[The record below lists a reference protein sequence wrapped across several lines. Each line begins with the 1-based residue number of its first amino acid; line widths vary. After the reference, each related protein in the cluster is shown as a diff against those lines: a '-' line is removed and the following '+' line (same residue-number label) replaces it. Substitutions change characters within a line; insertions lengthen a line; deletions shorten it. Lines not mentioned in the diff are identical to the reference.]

1 MKKTIIVIFSIIL
14 FVLVGSVFIGKTDNR
29 LITGI
34 KNIFPQNVKNFLG
47 NKVFFVFKQQNQINE
62 LKKTNFKLEDKIKL
76 MEMNAYRIQK
86 IQNNLAYDNEN
97 KNYNLSFLE
106 SSEIKSD
113 DNSRY
118 RISKYFFPS
127 ISWQLNNRKPGGY
140 LFEYDNKIF
149 TLTGNGEIGYIDVN
163 LINEENN
170 LILNR
175 INSNVT
181 EIVDDPTVYSRH
193 RFGFRG
199 IMINENRIYL
209 SYQKKIKEKCY
220 NISII
225 SADLN
230 FTNLKFNDFFSFEE
244 CSLKMSNHTGGKMI
258 PYNQVSFLFTI
269 GDSQMFSS
277 VQNDKSMFG
286 KLIKINYS
294 TKKFDLIAKGMRDTQ
309 GAFFYEK
316 SRVLVMT
323 EHGPQGGD
331 EINTLR
337 ESEFNGNANYGWPV
351 ASYGKVKYNVI
362 EELKYENH
370 AENGFKEPAYWY
382 KKNSIAPSNIINAD
396 GFIQNS
402 EGDFFVSAMG
412 NTPAPGR
419 RSLHNI
425 KFNDDFSKAEVI
437 RIIPVNERV
446 RDILYVKK
454 INKIVMILE
463 NTPLIAFLEAL

>member
-1 MKKTIIVIFSIIL
+1 MKKTIIVLFSIIL
-14 FVLVGSVFIGKTDNR
+14 FILIGSVFIGRTDNR
-29 LITGI
+29 LILRI
-34 KNIFPQNVKNFLG
+34 KNIFPQNVKNFIG
-47 NKVFFVFKQQNQINE
+47 DKIFFVFKQQNQINQ
-62 LKKTNFKLEDKIKL
+62 LKKINFILEDKISL
-76 MEMNAYRIQK
+76 MEMNAYKIQK
-86 IQNNLAYDNEN
+86 IQTNLAYNSEN
-97 KNYNLSFLE
+97 KTYNLSFLE
-106 SSEIKSD
+106 SLEIKSD
-113 DNSRY
+113 DNSKY

-127 ISWQLNNRKPGGY
+127 ISWQLNNKKPGGY
-140 LFEYDNKIF
+140 LFEYENKIF
-149 TLTGNGEIGYIDVN
+149 TLTGNGEIGYLN
-163 LINEENN
+163 INEINHENN
-170 LILNR
+170 LILNK
-175 INSNVT
+175 IDSNIT
-181 EIVDDPTVYSRH
+181 ELVDDPTIYSRH
-193 RFGFRG
+193 RYGFRG
-199 IMINENRIYL
+199 IKIKDDKIYL
-209 SYQKKIKEKCY
+209 SYQKKVKKNCY

-230 FTNLKFNDFFSFEE
+230 FSKLLFDDFFSFQE

-258 PYNQVSFLFTI
+258 PYDQDSFLFTV
-269 GDSQMFSS
+269 GDTQMFSS
-277 VQNDKSMFG
+277 VQDDKSLFG

-294 TKKFDLIAKGMRDTQ
+294 SKKFDLIAKGMRDTQ
-309 GAFFYEK
+309 GAFFYKK

-331 EINTLR
+331 EINTLQ
-337 ESEFNGNANYGWPV
+337 EAEFNNYVNYGWPV

-382 KKNSIAPSNIINAD
+382 KKNSIAPSNIINVD

-419 RSLHNI
+419 RSLHHI